1 MDTPIYD
8 AALRRRSV
16 RKYLDTPVSRETL
29 TALVKAATAAPSA
42 TNRRPWAFVA
52 VTDPEVLKKLR
63 KTHMFSNMNAP
74 AAIVVCG
81 EMNKAA
87 IGPGKEFWVQDCSA
101 AIENIL
107 MTALDFGLGTVWV
120 GVHPINHNVKRVS
133 AALEL
138 PAHIVPLGLIFVGA
152 PAGEPEP
159 RTQFED
165 ADLHWDR
172 Y

>member
-1 MDTPIYD
+1 MDTPIYT

-16 RKYLDTPVSRETL
+16 RKYQDTPVSRETL
-29 TALVKAATAAPSA
+29 TALVEAATAAPSA

-74 AAIVVCG
+74 AAIEVCG
-81 EMNKAA
+81 DMKKAA
-87 IGPGKEFWVQDCSA
+87 KGPGRDFWIQDCSA
-101 AIENIL
+101 AVENIL

-120 GVHPINHNVKRVS
+120 GVHPIAQNVKRVS
-133 AALEL
+133 AAIEL
-138 PAHIVPLGLIFVGA
+138 PEHIIPLGLLFIGV
-152 PAGEPEP
+152 PDKEPEP
-159 RTQFED
+159 RTQFEPS
-165 ADLHWDR
+165 DLHWDR